1 MQSPKPL
8 KHLRLLVFS
17 AILSLVSAQTASA
30 GMAATGNLGVQALS
44 GFDKMNFGYNVAVY
58 DKLDDQ
64 VLVGVETGQGVAQDA
79 SAVPILAAAYI
90 RLPIGRAIVPVA
102 TGGLGYALFSPVS
115 GLMWRGGGGLDI
127 RNGRHS
133 SVLIGSEY
141 EGYANYGGGIV
152 IRAGLLLEI

>member
-1 MQSPKPL
+1 MNPPKPFTTA
-8 KHLRLLVFS
+8 LRLGILFS
-17 AILSLVSAQTASA
+17 LCAASVSSA
-30 GMAATGNLGVQALS
+30 GVAATGTLGVQALS
-44 GFDKMNFGYNVAVY
+44 GFNKMNFGYNVAVY

-64 VLVGVETGQGVAQDA
+64 VLVGVESGQGVAQDA
-79 SAVPILAAAYI
+79 SAIPVLLSAYV

-102 TGGLGYALFSPVS
+102 TGGLGFALFSPVS

-133 SVLIGSEY
+133 SILLESQY
-141 EGYANYGGGIV
+141 EGYADYSGGIV